1 MKIIKLNE
9 QKLNEAFSP
18 SMPRWLKDRFQ
29 MELSLS
35 GNKLAG
41 QGRYQKPRRNFSRE
55 FDALTKKNNMN
66 RVPVARNASRDDHSY
81 NLWDAAIANN
91 INLNSGKFIEGPVPE
106 NARDPRLKAPN
117 IAFISLKRPSYNGK
131 DYIWD
136 VYSPQL
142 NPNAESN
149 VFGDSQAFK
158 YHNIKQMQ
166 PYMDA
171 FCYIDMSDPENQL
184 DIEATRAAR
193 AANYNSQDRRFDRGT
208 PGDYDPQYRM
218 VPYNKRDTLKNYGY
232 PESSMKLDKSGYS
245 RLPNITKYVDALKA
259 HGNDKILKKLQSLYE
274 DANYIYAQLP
284 YILQD
289 SLEGK
294 DFSQAYR
301 SNATS
306 DIESAISSLDDFK
319 RYYDRA
325 LGALDDFKKTQD
337 VSNIEV
343 AESNL
348 DWANSQLNRVKERIG
363 EWLPTIVDW
372 DTDDVEW
379 EE

>member
-1 MKIIKLNE
+1 MKIVKLNE

-29 MELSLS
+29 MELSRS
-35 GNKLAG
+35 SNKSTG
-41 QGRYQKPRRNFSRE
+41 KYQKSRRDFSRE
-55 FDALTKKNNMN
+55 FDALTKKYRMGGYM
-66 RVPVARNASRDDHSY
+66 RVARNASRDINSY
-81 NLWDAAIANN
+81 NLWDAAIAHN
-91 INLNSGKFIEGPVPE
+91 INLNSGKFIEGPTPE

-117 IAFISLKRPSYNGK
+117 IAFISLKRPVANGN
-131 DYIWD
+131 YIWD

-184 DIEATRAAR
+184 DIEATRTAR
-193 AANYNSQDRRFDRGT
+193 SNNYNSQDRSFDRGT
-208 PGDYDPQYRM
+208 PGADDPLYYAT
-218 VPYNKRDTLKNYGY
+218 PYTKRDISNYGF
-232 PESSMKLDKSGYS
+232 PESSIKLDKSGYS
-245 RLPNITKYVDALKA
+245 RLPNISKYIDALKA
-259 HGNDKILKKLQSLYE
+259 HGDGKLLKKLQSLYE

-301 SNATS
+301 SNAIS
-306 DIESAISSLDDFK
+306 SIESAISDLDDFK

-325 LGALDDFKKTQD
+325 LGALDAFKKNQD
-337 VSNIEV
+337 VSNIQV

-348 DWANSQLNRVKERIG
+348 NYANSYLDRVKQRLG

>member
-1 MKIIKLNE
+1 MKIIKLHE

-29 MELSLS
+29 LELNRSNNRNV
-35 GNKLAG
+35 GK
-41 QGRYQKPRRNFSRE
+41 GRYQPSRRNFSRE
-55 FDALTKKNNMN
+55 YDALTKKNNMAN
-66 RVPVARNASRDDHSY
+66 MPIARNASRDDNSY
-81 NLWDAAIANN
+81 NLWDAAIAHN

-117 IAFISLKRPSYNGK
+117 IAFISLKRPTSGK
-131 DYIWD
+131 NYIWD

-149 VFGDSQAFK
+149 VFGDGQAFK

-166 PYMDA
+166 PYMQA

-184 DIEATRAAR
+184 DVEAIRTNRES
-193 AANYNSQDRRFDRGT
+193 NYNSQDRRFDRGT
-208 PGDYDPQYRM
+208 PGDYDPLYRA

-232 PESSMKLDKSGYS
+232 PESSMILDKSGYS

-259 HGNDKILKKLQSLYE
+259 HGDSKILKKLQSLYE

-301 SNATS
+301 SNAIN

-325 LGALDDFKKTQD
+325 LSALDDFKKNQD
-337 VSNIEV
+337 VTNIEV

-348 DWANSQLNRVKERIG
+348 NWANSQLNRVKERIG
-363 EWLPTIVDW
+363 EWLPTVVDW